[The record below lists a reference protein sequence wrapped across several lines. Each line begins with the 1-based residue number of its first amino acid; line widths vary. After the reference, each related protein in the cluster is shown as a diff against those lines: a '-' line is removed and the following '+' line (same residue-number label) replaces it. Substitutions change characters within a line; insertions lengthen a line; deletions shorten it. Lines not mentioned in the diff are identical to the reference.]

1 MHERTNIPDRIVKP
15 FSAEPLDAADR
26 IEIHELV
33 TRVYLVED
41 TRDYDAIHQICT
53 EDFVQIH
60 PAGNT
65 EGLDAFVAFLQKF
78 SVGFDG
84 KRHHALNI
92 VTRRVGDNEAEAAS
106 YLISIELFNTQGRE
120 DPSLPQIIGHAVVI
134 DSLRKTDGQ
143 WRIYQRVYDQ
153 FAVNST
159 FMPDVAERERWGR
172 EASENR

>member
-1 MHERTNIPDRIVKP
+1 MHERTSIPDRLVKP
-15 FSAEPLDAADR
+15 MSAEPLDAADR

-65 EGLDAFVAFLQKF
+65 EGLEAFVAFLQKF
-78 SVGFDG
+78 SIGFDG

-92 VTRRVGDNEAEAAS
+92 VTRRVGDDEAEAAS
-106 YLISIELFNTQGRE
+106 YLISIELFNTEGRF
-120 DPSLPQIIGHAVVI
+120 DSNLPRIIGHAVVI
-134 DSLRKTDGQ
+134 DSLRKINGR
-143 WRIYQRVYDQ
+143 WRIYRRVYDQ
-153 FAVNST
+153 FAVNAA
-159 FMPDVAERERWGR
+159 FMPDATERERWAR
-172 EASENR
+172 VASESR

>member
-1 MHERTNIPDRIVKP
+1 MHERTNVPSRLVKP
-15 FSAEPLDAADR
+15 LSAKPLDAADR

-41 TRDYDAIHQICT
+41 TRDYDTIHEICT
-53 EDFVQIH
+53 EDFVQVH

-65 EGLDAFVAFLQKF
+65 EGLAAFVAFLQKF

-92 VTRRVGDNEAEAAS
+92 VTQRVSDNEAEAAS

-120 DPSLPQIIGHAVVI
+120 DSNLPRIIGHAVVI
-134 DSLRKTDGQ
+134 DNLRKTNGQ
-143 WRIYQRVYDQ
+143 WRIYRRVYDQ
-153 FAVNST
+153 FVVNAT
-159 FMPDVAERERWGR
+159 FMPDATERELWARQ
-172 EASENR
+172 ASENR

>member
-1 MHERTNIPDRIVKP
+1 MHERTNIPDRLVKP
-15 FSAEPLDAADR
+15 LSVQPLDAADR

-41 TRDYDAIHQICT
+41 TRDYDAIYQICT

-65 EGLDAFVAFLQKF
+65 EGLEAFITFLQKF

-120 DPSLPQIIGHAVVI
+120 DSNFPRIIGHAV
-134 DSLRKTDGQ
+134 GC
-143 WRIYQRVYDQ
+143 
-153 FAVNST
+153 N
-159 FMPDVAERERWGR
+159 
-172 EASENR
+172 